1 MDQQT
6 ALEGSKVRGCKA
18 PPLLCTALG
27 LTAPPKTPG
36 GPTVSF
42 ALGGR
47 TYSLPLRA
55 ASAVL
60 ADAALPEALVADC
73 CVEHVLRLASTS
85 EQTYVRISG
94 PRGQCRLSGA
104 AWQRAMRQHCYVIHS
119 LLSCNHHHRGS
130 AGCGPGGFGRPSY
143 KDLASVRGALP
154 LPVRVDPTNVPWC
167 ILAVA
172 TIRADG
178 LPDLHGAMRL

>member
-130 AGCGPGGFGRPSY
+130 AGCGST
-143 KDLASVRGALP
+143 S
-154 LPVRVDPTNVPWC
+154 
-167 ILAVA
+167 
-172 TIRADG
+172 
-178 LPDLHGAMRL
+178 